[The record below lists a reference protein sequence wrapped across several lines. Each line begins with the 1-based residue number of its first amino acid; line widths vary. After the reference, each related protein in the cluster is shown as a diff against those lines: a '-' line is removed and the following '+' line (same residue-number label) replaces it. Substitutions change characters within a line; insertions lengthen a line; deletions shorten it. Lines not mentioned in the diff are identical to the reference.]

1 MFSSLVALSLKIS
14 PLYINIALGYLASK
28 KFGVMREMIAP
39 LIVYIIAPVVVF
51 GATVQVKLDKS
62 IVLIPLI
69 IFIISAGLCFLML
82 FVAKNIWHDK
92 TKNLVAFSSGTGN
105 TGYFGIPLAFILLS
119 PDAANIYVLALVM
132 SFLYEYTIG
141 FYTISRGSYTFSQSM
156 KKIVKLPVVY
166 AAFAG
171 LTCNMLGVDL
181 GSNFANY
188 TDSFK
193 GVYSTLGIMMIGM
206 GLIGI
211 KEVGIDVKFI
221 GVTFFAKFIMWP
233 MAALLVTFADKNFFH
248 ILNEDAYSVI
258 FVYSIVPMA
267 ANTAIMATL
276 FKVKPEQA
284 SFAILLSMF
293 FAFFTIPIMAA
304 LFL

>member
-1 MFSSLVALSLKIS
+1 MLFSIFTLGLKIF
-14 PLYINIALGYLASK
+14 PLYINITFGYLASK
-28 KFGVMREMIAP
+28 KLGVAREMIAP

-51 GATVQVKLDKS
+51 GATFQVKLDKN

-69 IFIISAGLCFLML
+69 IFAISAGLCFLT
-82 FVAKNIWHDK
+82 FFISKKIWQDR
-92 TKNLVAFSSGTGN
+92 TKNLVAFSAGTGN

-141 FYTISRGSYTFSQSM
+141 FYIISRSSYTFSQSM
-156 KKIVKLPVVY
+156 IKIVKLPVIY
-166 AAFAG
+166 AAAAG
-171 LTCNMLGVDL
+171 LTCNILNVDF
-181 GSNFANY
+181 GNGFVNY
-188 TDSFK
+188 LDSFR
-193 GVYSTLGIMMIGM
+193 GAYSTLGMMMVGM

-211 KEVGIDVKFI
+211 KEIGMDMKFI
-221 GVTFFAKFIMWP
+221 GMTFFAKFIMWP
-233 MAALLVTFADKNFFH
+233 LVALLTAFLDKNFFH
-248 ILNEDAYSVI
+248 VLNEDAYNVI

-267 ANTAIMATL
+267 ANTVIMATL

-284 SFAILLSMF
+284 SLAILLSTL
-293 FAFFTIPIMAA
+293 FAFFTIPIMAT